1 MANPI
6 PKPFFFLQIV
16 FEKLKKRSFVG
27 VATPI
32 IIFSHFDK
40 ILVPKKKTHSITPLH
55 TLLEAIDST

>member
-40 ILVPKKKTHSITPLH
+40 ILVPKKKTHNYTFSYI
-55 TLLEAIDST
+55 A